1 MDSKFEHDPSNL
13 KKTPQEK
20 GAAILKIDREKCIS
34 CLTCLDYCPVEAI
47 KETTDG
53 IYIEQDECVECGVC
67 LKVQACASEALY
79 QPQLEWPRILR
90 AQFSDPRT
98 IHPTTM
104 VYGRGTDETKTNE
117 ITGRYPP
124 GYIGIAAELGRPCVA
139 TRLIDVERVAR
150 AILPLGVEFEKDN
163 PTYNLFEDVQ
173 TGKIRADVRNERV
186 LSAILEFKVPA
197 NKAPEVLIALNRV
210 AGEIETVMS
219 IDIGARLEPDGSNPA
234 EVIARQAGFN
244 ILPNGKTNLG
254 LGRPRAER

>member
-1 MDSKFEHDPSNL
+1 MR
-13 KKTPQEK
+13 
-20 GAAILKIDREKCIS
+20 IDQEKCIS
-34 CLTCLDYCPVEAI
+34 CLICIDYCPVGAI
-47 KETTDG
+47 KETTHGVD
-53 IYIEQDECVECGVC
+53 IEQDECVECGVC
-67 LKVQACASEALY
+67 FKVQACTSDALY

-117 ITGRYPP
+117 ITGRYTH
-124 GYIGIAAELGRPCVA
+124 GFIGIAAELGRPCVA

-163 PTYNLFEDVQ
+163 PTYNLFEDVK
-173 TGKIRADVRNERV
+173 TGKMRADVLNERV
-186 LSAILEFKVPA
+186 LSAILEFRMPV
-197 NKAPEVLIALNRV
+197 NIAPEVLKALERV

-234 EVIARQAGFN
+234 EVIARQAGLN

-254 LGRPRAER
+254 LGRPRVER